1 MKLISQQRQMK
12 LNGSTLRFSLCA
24 VKWLF
29 HRKASR
35 NAIRKLNHGEMQM
48 RGAQKKW

>member
-12 LNGSTLRFSLCA
+12 LNENTLRFSLCT

-29 HRKASR
+29 HR

-48 RGAQKKW
+48 REAQKNGRLE